1 MNRRTAMLWL
11 VSCIVALLAT
21 SGCERLAKL
30 RKQDLDR
37 LRSWYPGVYSN
48 VAQVEADM
56 ANGVAD
62 VREPVTIVIVPVA
75 ALAMGDTVFYVQQ
88 SDAMNPQRILSQRL
102 HRFEKGPEDLY
113 ILQTIL
119 NLKQPER
126 WLGGDTQP
134 DLFKSIR
141 PDDVLAGPGCALA
154 WKFENDKF
162 TATCPVAPTVNGQPA
177 VNVELTNT
185 EMKLAELSF
194 NGKPRDVPSR
204 RADPMYR
211 FERK

>member
-1 MNRRTAMLWL
+1 MVLL
-11 VSCIVALLAT
+11 VSCVVAAIAL
-21 SGCERLAKL
+21 SGCERLDKL
-30 RKQDLDR
+30 RKQDLER
-37 LRSWYPGVYSN
+37 LRSWYPGEYSN

-75 ALAMGDTVFYVQQ
+75 ALAMGETVFYVQQ

-102 HRFEKGPEDLY
+102 HRFEKGPEDVN

-119 NLKQPER
+119 TLKQPER
-126 WLGGDTQP
+126 WLGGDQQP

-154 WKFENDKF
+154 WTFENDKF
-162 TATCPVAPTVNGQPA
+162 TAICPVAPTATAAPA
-177 VNVELTNT
+177 AHVELTPT
-185 EMKLAELSF
+185 ELKLATLSF

-204 RADPMYR
+204 SSDPMYR